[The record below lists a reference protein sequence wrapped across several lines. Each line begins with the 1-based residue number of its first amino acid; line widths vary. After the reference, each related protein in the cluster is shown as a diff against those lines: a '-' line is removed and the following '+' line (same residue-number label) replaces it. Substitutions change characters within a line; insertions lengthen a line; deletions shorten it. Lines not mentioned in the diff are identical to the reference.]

1 MTQSSSNLDAFQAVA
16 VEAGGLGIEIADI
29 SGIVDEVSNLVS
41 DQAKAFQNLQEK
53 AREISQSNSNICQT
67 SKNTRDKVQQTR
79 QSMSRSGE
87 VVENTLGDIHKLI
100 SSVGE
105 FSNQL
110 DDLQSALDEVSAVA
124 STINDIAS
132 QTNLLALN
140 ATIEAARAGEA
151 GRGFSVVANEVKAL
165 SNQTSEATAK
175 IGTTVSLLAD
185 KITTLSNSVQASTKN
200 AENVH
205 ESTSNFSQM
214 VTDIDNVLTDMDQET
229 QSIEEAT
236 RLCDNNCS
244 QFVGTLEGME
254 KDVDHADKNLASAR
268 DRTVQLISSA
278 EKLVQLTADSGIE
291 TLDTP
296 IIQKVKEV
304 ADAISTAFE
313 QAVSSGRISQQ
324 DLFDFTY
331 TPIEGTAPE
340 QVTAKFTSL
349 TDQLLPDIQDP
360 VLQFDS
366 RIIICGTFD
375 RNGYLPTHNSQ
386 YNKPQRSGDV
396 EWNKANSRYRT
407 VYKDRNAQRAV
418 QSTEPFLLQ
427 AYRRDMGDGTF
438 TLLKDASAPVFVNG
452 QHWGAVRIAYK
463 A

>member
-1 MTQSSSNLDAFQAVA
+1 MTQTSDKTDAFQAVA

-29 SGIVDEVSNLVS
+29 SGIVDQVSNLVS
-41 DQAKAFQNLQEK
+41 EQAKAFQNLQEK
-53 AREISQSNSNICQT
+53 AREISQSNNNICET
-67 SKNTRDKVQQTR
+67 SKNTRDRVHQTR

-100 SSVGE
+100 ASVGE
-105 FSNQL
+105 FSEQL
-110 DDLQSALDEVSAVA
+110 NDLQSALDEVSAVA

-185 KITTLSNSVQASTKN
+185 KITTLSNSVQASTRN

-205 ESTSNFSQM
+205 ESTSNFSEM
-214 VTDIDNVLTDMDQET
+214 VTEMDNVLTDMDQEA

-236 RLCDNNCS
+236 RICDSNCS

-254 KDVDHADKNLASAR
+254 KDVDNADKNLASAR

-304 ADAISTAFE
+304 AHSISNAFE
-313 QAVSSGRISQQ
+313 EAVASGHISQR

-331 TPIEGTAPE
+331 TPIEGTDPE
-340 QVTAKFTSL
+340 QVTTRFSSL
-349 TDQLLPDIQDP
+349 TDQILPAIQDP
-360 VLQFDS
+360 VLNFDS
-366 RIIICGTFD
+366 RIMICGTFD

-386 YNKPQRSGDV
+386 YNKPQRANDP

-407 VYKDRNAQRAV
+407 IYSDRNAQRAV
-418 QSTEPFLLQ
+418 QNTEPFLLQ
-427 AYRRDMGDGTF
+427 AYRRDMGNGNF
-438 TLLKDASAPVFVNG
+438 TVLKDATAPIFVNG